1 MQNPSFK
8 ELLDKL
14 QEQNQ
19 RGFLTQLLQLKADRE
34 IAGEDGDKREEQLDE
49 VISSL
54 KDVKVAVTGI
64 DINVDITPLVNI
76 GENQTRLLEELSR
89 ESALTRKL
97 TEGSVEYDKA
107 AAQYRNTSG
116 REIESAVTGKVSKK
130 GGFLDFETA
139 RTATAGQ
146 GERARKANEI
156 SLKPIDYVPGKSVAT
171 VTNNS
176 TTNNKSSNNN
186 ITNTNIEAKEEKNF
200 FKTLGDEIVSGVKYF
215 MTDGLSERPS
225 KKERESKVSSPRQ
238 KPVSANPDSDNIV
251 TSQETIADTTK
262 ADLEITRE
270 LLDTTK
276 AQLIELKTIR
286 EALAPSTP
294 EELVEQKSAPSATTE
309 PVSSGIPGIDLPRRT
324 PRLPVPTG
332 PNNPKGKVPPGS
344 TGSKVLGGL
353 GKVARVL
360 GPAAVAAGAAYS
372 GFQGYQNTGTNFDI
386 EEGKEA
392 SIGQK
397 TASALGGVASGLT
410 FGLVNEKTA
419 AQGVY
424 RAGEAVSGAASK
436 VKNFLGER
444 MAAGD
449 GKRAEKAFRENG
461 TPTID
466 PLRAGVTKEQAQAAL
481 ENGSPRDIEKLG
493 GREALIKIAG
503 IAPVAGVSAEQ
514 AQAARSNY
522 AAVDP
527 RRADMAGRTVLNT
540 STENADMSRN
550 AGTGTSGG
558 NTIVSNN
565 VNNTSTTKYVPMK
578 ASPRPEY
585 TGSALDRYQSRI
597 SVY

>member
-1 MQNPSFK
+1 MQNPSSSDPRFK

-34 IAGEDGDKREEQLDE
+34 IAGEDGDKRESQLDE
-49 VISSL
+49 AISSL
-54 KDVKVAVTGI
+54 KDLRIAVTGI
-64 DINVDITPLVNI
+64 DLNVDITPLVNI

-116 REIESAVTGKVSKK
+116 REIESTVTGKVSKK

-139 RTATAGQ
+139 RSATAGQ
-146 GERARKANEI
+146 SARASEANQLK
-156 SLKPIDYVPGKSVAT
+156 LKPIDYVPGKSVAT
-171 VTNNS
+171 ITNNS
-176 TTNNKSSNNN
+176 TTTNNTSTNNVE
-186 ITNTNIEAKEEKNF
+186 TKEEKNF
-200 FKTLGDEIVSGVKYF
+200 FKSLGDEIVSGVKYF
-215 MTDGLSERPS
+215 MTDGLSERSS
-225 KKERESKVSSPRQ
+225 KKEREAKVSSARQ

-251 TSQETIADTTK
+251 TSQETIANTTK
-262 ADLEITRE
+262 TDLEITRE
-270 LLDTTK
+270 LLETTK
-276 AQLIELKTIR
+276 TQLIELKTIR

-294 EELVEQKSAPSATTE
+294 KELVEQKSVPSATTE
-309 PVSSGIPGIDLPRRT
+309 ADPVSSGIPNFPDIDLPRRT
-324 PRLPVPTG
+324 PKPPVPTG
-332 PNNPKGKVPPGS
+332 PNKPTPNTPKGKTPPGS
-344 TGSKVLGGL
+344 AGSKLGTVLKIGGGL
-353 GKVARVL
+353 L
-360 GPAAVAAGAAYS
+360 AGAGLALGAY
-372 GFQGYQNTGTNFDI
+372 
-386 EEGKEA
+386 EA
-392 SIGQK
+392 S
-397 TASALGGVASGLT
+397 
-410 FGLVNEKTA
+410 E
-419 AQGVY
+419 
-424 RAGEAVSGAASK
+424 
-436 VKNFLGER
+436 FLSETKFGER

-449 GKRAEKAFRENG
+449 GKKAEKAFRENVA
-461 TPTID
+461 PTID

-493 GREALIKIAG
+493 GREALMKIAG
-503 IAPVAGVSAEQ
+503 TAPIVGVSTEQ
-514 AQAARSNY
+514 AQVARSNY

-597 SVY
+597 AVY